1 MSRWYNRVDKGDVQ
15 ISLLLQ
21 SALPLFSHSEL
32 RIFDAIH
39 VAVNLTWPKVV
50 NDGVSTV
57 IDLEERGDQV

>member
-1 MSRWYNRVDKGDVQ
+1 M
-15 ISLLLQ
+15 
-21 SALPLFSHSEL
+21 FSHSEL